1 MKRKIILFTGGRQDY
16 YLLKPLM
23 TELLKRGLAEVGFL
37 VGETHFSKL
46 YGNTVKQ
53 IKLDNMP
60 IWGKVSSNIKGDK
73 PLDIVKKISNT
84 SIQVSKIL
92 SKIKPACIVL
102 LGDRY
107 ELLAAAQASMLNNI
121 PIAHLHGGESTEG
134 VIDEVIRHA
143 ITKMAHLHFVSTK
156 KYRNRII
163 QMGENSKNVFN
174 YGALGVDNVK
184 SIKTL
189 SKMHIFNFL
198 NINAKNQTFII
209 TYHPLTLDNKK
220 SNMHL
225 NNLLKVLED
234 FKKTNLVFTYPNSDT
249 YGLEIIKI
257 IKKYIKKDPINR
269 KFLKNLGVKNYLS
282 LMKYSDL
289 VIGNSSSGIIEAPSL
304 GVPTINIGPRQEGR
318 VKAKSVIQV
327 DGTTKS
333 IIKGIHLGLK
343 KEFVK
348 KAKLKENPYG
358 KGQSARKIASALLK
372 KNYEK
377 IIFKKFY
384 DLSL

>member
-46 YGNTVKQ
+46 YGYTVKQ

-73 PLDIVKKISNT
+73 PLDIAKKISNT

-92 SKIKPACIVL
+92 SKIKPTCIVL

-156 KYRNRII
+156 KYRSRII
-163 QMGENSKNVFN
+163 QMGENPKNVFN

-184 SIKTL
+184 SVKTIP
-189 SKMHIFNFL
+189 KMYIFNSL
-198 NINAKNQTFII
+198 NINTKNQTFII

-220 SNMHL
+220 SNIHL

-257 IKKYIKKDPINR
+257 IKKYSKKDPINR
-269 KFLKNLGVKNYLS
+269 KFLKNLGVKKYLS

-304 GVPTINIGPRQEGR
+304 GVPTINIGKRQEGR

-333 IIKGIHLGLK
+333 IIKGIHLGLN

-348 KAKLKENPYG
+348 KAKSKVNPYG
-358 KGQSARKIASALLK
+358 NGQSAKKIASALLS

-384 DLSL
+384 DIPL